1 MRIDDSR
8 IFFDIVDDRGII
20 RAKWYFHHSDV
31 EKNIIVNILVINLCF
46 NYVQWLPCECREKM
60 SMFRKLFKKDSKG
73 MTLIEYTLIISFIA
87 FVIISALRVV
97 GRGVSGTLNHLSNGF
112 KNGEY

>member
-1 MRIDDSR
+1 
-8 IFFDIVDDRGII
+8 
-20 RAKWYFHHSDV
+20 
-31 EKNIIVNILVINLCF
+31 
-46 NYVQWLPCECREKM
+46 
-60 SMFRKLFKKDSKG
+60 MFRKLFKKDSKG